1 MTPSADSMTNCR
13 KCNIRQRIADG
24 STRSIEG
31 HGDINF
37 VFRSGNGLVN
47 MLLTNVTHVTDLRY
61 HSFSLPALIKNGY
74 VFEGCRPSK
83 T

>member
-1 MTPSADSMTNCR
+1 MTPSADHVIDYR
-13 KCNIRQRIADG
+13 ECNLKLLITDG
-24 STRSIEG
+24 TTCSIEG
-31 HGDINF
+31 YGEINF

-47 MLLTNVTHVTDLRY
+47 MLLTNVTHVSDLRY